1 MLVAVLDG
9 KMAMLVAVLD
19 GEMVVLVAVLDGEID
34 GVQHAHT
41 QIYNTVLGD
50 KEIMY
55 PGQLEQCYSLF
66 EDTLILQNYLV
77 HTESSY
83 NKKGSAYM

>member
-50 KEIMY
+50 KEIMS

-66 EDTLILQNYLV
+66 GDTLILQNYLV
-77 HTESSY
+77 HTESSLQ
-83 NKKGSAYM
+83 

>member
-1 MLVAVLDG
+1 MAVLDR

-41 QIYNTVLGD
+41 HIYNTVLGD
-50 KEIMY
+50 KEMTL
-55 PGQLEQCYSLF
+55 GQLEQCYSLF